1 MRPTRDR
8 LLQDQLRA
16 YALWGEPVPGTEQ
29 SFADYYR
36 VSRRQM
42 RRLLKVLVRGG
53 WMRRYT
59 AHGVVH
65 YVLDTDNF

>member
-8 LLQDQLRA
+8 MLQDQLRT
-16 YALWGEPVPGTEQ
+16 YLLWGEPLPGTEQ
-29 SFADYYR
+29 SFADYYQ

-42 RRLLKVLVRGG
+42 RRLLRMLVRGG

-59 AHGVVH
+59 AHGEAH
-65 YVLDTDNF
+65 YILDTDNF